1 MNAYV
6 YLITFLPTGQLYIGS
21 RKSKNP
27 SDDLFKQYFTS
38 SKVIKSLLDT
48 HGIESFKYEV
58 LNEFESYKDAV
69 EFERSLHIKND
80 VVNDPNFLN
89 RSIAGERFFTRG
101 PRSEETKEKIR
112 KKLTGR
118 PNPRKG
124 LKGKPC
130 SEEKKKKL
138 SLANIGKFSST
149 GRSPTDVWHKKLS
162 SEPALTWYNKN
173 TGETFFGNRRELKM
187 HDNTL
192 YVPELGWVITAKS
205 KSHKGWTI
213 I

>member
-1 MNAYV
+1 MSAYV

-27 SDDLFKQYFTS
+27 SNDLFKQYFTS
-38 SKVIKSLLDT
+38 SKVIKTLLDT
-48 HGIESFKYEV
+48 HGIESFKYEI

-80 VVNDPNFLN
+80 VVNNPNFLN
-89 RSIAGERFFTRG
+89 RSVAGERFFTKG
-101 PRSEETKEKIR
+101 PRSKETKEKIR
-112 KKLTGR
+112 KKLSGR

-124 LKGKPC
+124 LPGKPC

-138 SLANIGKFSST
+138 SIANSGK
-149 GRSPTDVWHKKLS
+149 SPTDVWYKKMN

-173 TGETFFGNRRELKM
+173 TGETFFGNRRELKIY
-187 HDNTL
+187 DPTL
-192 YVPELGWVITAKS
+192 YVPELGWVISKKS
-205 KSHKGWTI
+205 KSHKGWTLI
-213 I
+213 